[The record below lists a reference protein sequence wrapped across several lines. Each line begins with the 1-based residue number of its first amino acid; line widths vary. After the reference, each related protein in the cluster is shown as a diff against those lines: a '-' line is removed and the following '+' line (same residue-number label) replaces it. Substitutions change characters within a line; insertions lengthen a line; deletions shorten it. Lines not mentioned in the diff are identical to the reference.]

1 MTQEVFFSLNRFLF
15 SQRSAI
21 SKDEERPSNVFINK
35 HDRYEPSQIYWD
47 QDGNLRY
54 GKVFQVYAFDKE
66 QFFECVVFTGQSNRN
81 REQEIIDILQKDSGD
96 DDDPLK
102 LW

>member
-54 GKVFQVYAFDKE
+54 GKVLQVYAFDKR
-66 QFFECVVFTGQSNRN
+66 SNFSSVLSLQDKVIVTENKKLLTSYRK
-81 REQEIIDILQKDSGD
+81 ILEMMTT
-96 DDDPLK
+96 P
-102 LW
+102 